1 MPDHHMAHTT
11 VLMWGSLFC
20 LLAAWCMG
28 KDKNYNREKK
38 RWMLHMQLFTAL
50 FLSSEAF
57 AWAFDGRP
65 GKTAWWMVRI
75 SNFLLFL
82 TSDLVLVFF
91 NWYVGC
97 HLMPPE
103 ERKQN
108 KRYRLVSY
116 IGFFAAFLVVVSQFT
131 HLYYTFDGTNLYHRT
146 STYLLAMVLPAS
158 GMLLD
163 FTLLVQYRKRIRRR
177 DFLFMSSYI
186 ILPTLA
192 ALVQFFHYEA
202 SLVSI
207 AISFSMVL
215 IYVAAMEEQSE
226 ELEKIS
232 KSKAQTE
239 ERLEI
244 ATILNRCVKALSSSV
259 NVDKA
264 IYHLL
269 EIINDYFDAD
279 RTYIFK
285 LDTDQGI
292 LTNTYEYVKDQVTEQ
307 QENLQGIP
315 VEVISSWMQ
324 KFEESNVYYILDLEL
339 EKGTPHY
346 EILKMQDINRL
357 LAVPL
362 LRDEKI
368 VGFMGVD
375 NPRKHYRDETLLAS
389 LQFFVTDSLT
399 RKREQ
404 EKLKYLSY
412 RDMLTELF
420 NRNKYIEVLE
430 RYKNRHVEKVGV
442 AFIDLNGL
450 KKVND
455 QKGHEAGDELI
466 RNAAAVI
473 KTSFPEKAFRIG
485 GDEFVIIA
493 VGMEE
498 EEFFRKLKTVYAK
511 MKEKEVSIS
520 AGFVWKEET
529 MDLEALTKTADHQM
543 YKEKEKYHRENRYE
557 PG

>member
-1 MPDHHMAHTT
+1 MEEITVPDHHMAHTT

-65 GKTAWWMVRI
+65 EKTAWWMVRI

-131 HLYYTFDGTNLYHRT
+131 HLYYTIDETNLYHRT
-146 STYLLAMVLPAS
+146 STCLLAMVLPAS

-207 AISFSMVL
+207 AISFSMVM

-226 ELEKIS
+226 ELEKMS

-244 ATILNRCVKALSSSV
+244 ATILNRCVKAHSSSAG
-259 NVDKA
+259 D
-264 IYHLL
+264 H
-269 EIINDYFDAD
+269 
-279 RTYIFK
+279 
-285 LDTDQGI
+285 Q
-292 LTNTYEYVKDQVTEQ
+292 
-307 QENLQGIP
+307 
-315 VEVISSWMQ
+315 
-324 KFEESNVYYILDLEL
+324 
-339 EKGTPHY
+339 
-346 EILKMQDINRL
+346 RL
-357 LAVPL
+357 L
-362 LRDEKI
+362 
-368 VGFMGVD
+368 
-375 NPRKHYRDETLLAS
+375 
-389 LQFFVTDSLT
+389 
-399 RKREQ
+399 
-404 EKLKYLSY
+404 
-412 RDMLTELF
+412 
-420 NRNKYIEVLE
+420 
-430 RYKNRHVEKVGV
+430 
-442 AFIDLNGL
+442 
-450 KKVND
+450 
-455 QKGHEAGDELI
+455 
-466 RNAAAVI
+466 
-473 KTSFPEKAFRIG
+473 
-485 GDEFVIIA
+485 
-493 VGMEE
+493 
-498 EEFFRKLKTVYAK
+498 
-511 MKEKEVSIS
+511 
-520 AGFVWKEET
+520 
-529 MDLEALTKTADHQM
+529 
-543 YKEKEKYHRENRYE
+543 
-557 PG
+557 

>member
-1 MPDHHMAHTT
+1 M
-11 VLMWGSLFC
+11 
-20 LLAAWCMG
+20 
-28 KDKNYNREKK
+28 
-38 RWMLHMQLFTAL
+38 
-50 FLSSEAF
+50 
-57 AWAFDGRP
+57 
-65 GKTAWWMVRI
+65 
-75 SNFLLFL
+75 
-82 TSDLVLVFF
+82 
-91 NWYVGC
+91 
-97 HLMPPE
+97 
-103 ERKQN
+103 
-108 KRYRLVSY
+108 
-116 IGFFAAFLVVVSQFT
+116 
-131 HLYYTFDGTNLYHRT
+131 
-146 STYLLAMVLPAS
+146 
-158 GMLLD
+158 
-163 FTLLVQYRKRIRRR
+163 
-177 DFLFMSSYI
+177 
-186 ILPTLA
+186 
-192 ALVQFFHYEA
+192 
-202 SLVSI
+202 
-207 AISFSMVL
+207 
-215 IYVAAMEEQSE
+215 
-226 ELEKIS
+226 
-232 KSKAQTE
+232 
-239 ERLEI
+239 
-244 ATILNRCVKALSSSV
+244 

-264 IYHLL
+264 IHHLL

-315 VEVISSWMQ
+315 VEVISIWMQ
-324 KFEESNVYYILDLEL
+324 KFEESNVYYIPDLEL

-375 NPRKHYRDETLLAS
+375 NPRKHYSDETLLAS

-485 GDEFVIIA
+485 GDEFAVIA

>member
-1 MPDHHMAHTT
+1 MAHTT

-131 HLYYTFDGTNLYHRT
+131 HLYYTIDETNLYHRT
-146 STYLLAMVLPAS
+146 STCLLAMVLPAS

-226 ELEKIS
+226 ELEKMS

-264 IYHLL
+264 IHHAKEADLIIYVIDASTNLDENDDKILKIIEEKKTIILL
-269 EIINDYFDAD
+269 NKSDLDMMIRKEDIEHILPGKASVPIIEISA
-279 RTYIFK
+279 RSK
-285 LDTDQGI
+285 KGI
-292 LTNTYEYVKDQVTEQ
+292 LEFEDTLKEMFYKGDLSFNNEIYITNVRQKTALQDAYESLIRVKESI
-307 QENLQGIP
+307 ENGMP
-315 VEVISSWMQ
+315 EDFYS
-324 KFEESNVYYILDLEL
+324 
-339 EKGTPHY
+339 
-346 EILKMQDINRL
+346 
-357 LAVPL
+357 
-362 LRDEKI
+362 
-368 VGFMGVD
+368 
-375 NPRKHYRDETLLAS
+375 
-389 LQFFVTDSLT
+389 
-399 RKREQ
+399 
-404 EKLKYLSY
+404 
-412 RDMLTELF
+412 
-420 NRNKYIEVLE
+420 
-430 RYKNRHVEKVGV
+430 
-442 AFIDLNGL
+442 IDLMDAYEFLGSITGETVGEDL
-450 KKVND
+450 I
-455 QKGHEAGDELI
+455 DEI
-466 RNAAAVI
+466 FS
-473 KTSFPEKAFRIG
+473 KFCMGK
-485 GDEFVIIA
+485 
-493 VGMEE
+493 
-498 EEFFRKLKTVYAK
+498 
-511 MKEKEVSIS
+511 
-520 AGFVWKEET
+520 
-529 MDLEALTKTADHQM
+529 
-543 YKEKEKYHRENRYE
+543 
-557 PG
+557 